1 MRRTF
6 TNFKLAGFEHPV
18 MRVEDGVIKALHEEG
33 PALEGTVEDLGGAY
47 ILPAFNDC
55 HCHILPTGI
64 DLRNLAL
71 DSCKSPQDILDAVRD
86 SLPKVEGWLVA
97 VHYDQNKWDG
107 GAHITRDQL
116 DAISDSVPILLKH
129 TNGHASVVNSAA
141 IQAAG
146 VTDST
151 EDPTGGTFVRDTSG
165 RMNGLLLERAH
176 ETVFT
181 KIPEPSLDEMVDLIL
196 RASEAMA
203 AYGITAA
210 SDMMT
215 GQFHL
220 LKELEAYR
228 IASEKSRVR
237 YTLWLQWGTVL
248 GPRGFKQNQIEEIV
262 RRMDPK
268 KCSVGGLK
276 IFSDGAIGSATAA
289 IYGRF
294 ETDPDDGRTES
305 GKLIYSPERLTD
317 MVVQATQRNY
327 PVAVHAIGDRAVDRT
342 LDAFEASGQPFRHR
356 LEHAMILSDAQ
367 ITRIGLDRCQV
378 TMQPEFL
385 SALGHAYKKQL
396 GDRAPLLKRAR
407 SVWDKGIPLAFS
419 SDRPIVSGDPWLGI
433 LAASDRPKGFD
444 PSENLTRAEAIN
456 AYTHRAA
463 IAGRDGQWLGCL
475 REGFVADFC
484 TYTEDP
490 LTAKKPKVKKTYF
503 GGE

>member
-1 MRRTF
+1 
-6 TNFKLAGFEHPV
+6 

-141 IQAAG
+141 LREAG
-146 VTDST
+146 IHDNT
-151 EDPTGGTFVRDTSG
+151 EDPPGGTFVRDTSG

-342 LDAFEASGQPFRHR
+342 LDAFEA
-356 LEHAMILSDAQ
+356 
-367 ITRIGLDRCQV
+367 
-378 TMQPEFL
+378 
-385 SALGHAYKKQL
+385 
-396 GDRAPLLKRAR
+396 
-407 SVWDKGIPLAFS
+407 
-419 SDRPIVSGDPWLGI
+419 
-433 LAASDRPKGFD
+433 AAG
-444 PSENLTRAEAIN
+444 
-456 AYTHRAA
+456 
-463 IAGRDGQWLGCL
+463 
-475 REGFVADFC
+475 
-484 TYTEDP
+484 
-490 LTAKKPKVKKTYF
+490 
-503 GGE
+503 